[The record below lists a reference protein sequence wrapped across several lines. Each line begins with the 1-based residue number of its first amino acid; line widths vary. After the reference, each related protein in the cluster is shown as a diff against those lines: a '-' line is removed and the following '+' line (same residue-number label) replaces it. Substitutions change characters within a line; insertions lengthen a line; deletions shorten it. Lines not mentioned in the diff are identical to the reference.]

1 MFVCSL
7 VEQGD
12 QGLSAIA
19 QPNILTNRPIF
30 VIVCSLN
37 RTAHS
42 SERRMPTMRE
52 RETEIAR
59 KRKRQ
64 KETLKLKRK
73 TAIAAAA
80 AKKGK

>member
-1 MFVCSL
+1 MIVRWSRP
-7 VEQGD
+7 GD
-12 QGLSAIA
+12 QGLSALLPEHIDKQA
-19 QPNILTNRPIF
+19 HLRYSVQSEPYRPF
-30 VIVCSLN
+30 Q
-37 RTAHS
+37 AKG
-42 SERRMPTMRE
+42 EMQTMRE

-64 KETLKLKRK
+64 KENLKLKRK

>member
-1 MFVCSL
+1 MFNPL
-7 VEQGD
+7 DAGF
-12 QGLSAIA
+12 APA
-19 QPNILTNRPIF
+19 ILTNRPF
-30 VIVCSLN
+30 FAIVSRLN
-37 RTAHS
+37 LPDIPD
-42 SERRMPTMRE
+42 ERRIPTMRE

-64 KETLKLKRK
+64 KENLKLKRK